1 MNYNIESYTGP
12 YIQKTNNHLYIAP
25 SPSLKSIVAHYTI
38 TFSNKQNTIPEG
50 SVLNLIPDVSGCFV
64 FKFFDQL
71 SIKVWGPTT
80 KVVTVPNDL
89 NTFPCRFFVEF
100 LPGGLYR
107 ILGQSVGQLL
117 DLKKELV
124 EINALLYQ
132 EIEQEISHF
141 QTFDEIVPFIDQILC
156 REMKKHSIHK
166 EIYQWIEKVHLS
178 SEDISMQQIAQNL
191 HMSERQI
198 NRYFHKYI
206 GMSMKKFSKII
217 NVNRLIQEISDKKL
231 LDLAYDY
238 EYFDQAHFNHVFKEI
253 CETTPSHYLENM
265 SDFYNELYKF

>member
-1 MNYNIESYTGP
+1 
-12 YIQKTNNHLYIAP
+12 
-25 SPSLKSIVAHYTI
+25 
-38 TFSNKQNTIPEG
+38 
-50 SVLNLIPDVSGCFV
+50 
-64 FKFFDQL
+64 
-71 SIKVWGPTT
+71 
-80 KVVTVPNDL
+80 
-89 NTFPCRFFVEF
+89 
-100 LPGGLYR
+100 
-107 ILGQSVGQLL
+107 
-117 DLKKELV
+117 
-124 EINALLYQ
+124 
-132 EIEQEISHF
+132 
-141 QTFDEIVPFIDQILC
+141 
-156 REMKKHSIHK
+156 MKKHSIHK